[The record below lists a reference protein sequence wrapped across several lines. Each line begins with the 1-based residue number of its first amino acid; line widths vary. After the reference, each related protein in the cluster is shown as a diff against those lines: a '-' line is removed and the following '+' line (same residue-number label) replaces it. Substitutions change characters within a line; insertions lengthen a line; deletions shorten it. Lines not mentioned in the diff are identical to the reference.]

1 MNNWKKGTLG
11 GLCSIEIGGTPSRS
25 NPDYW
30 DSAKETTNRWVSI
43 RDISKRVICETAEQ
57 ITELGVSN
65 SNAKLQRAG
74 TVLLSF
80 KLSIGRVA
88 FAGCDLYTNEAVAG
102 LRSEDLSPEFLYY
115 GLQQWDLLQNVD
127 QAIKGATLNKDKLKK
142 IEFDYP
148 QSNRVQAKI
157 AEVLSTLDHAIE
169 QAEALI
175 TKQQRIKTG
184 VMQDLLTKGIDEHG
198 NSRSEA
204 SHAFKDSP
212 LGRIPQEWKVKLL
225 DDCVRSDAPICYGIL
240 MPGSGVDDGVPVI
253 KVKDIFDGAIC
264 LDNILLTDPKIDAA
278 YKRSRLRTND
288 LLITIRGTTGRVAL
302 VPSILDGANITQDT
316 ARVRLMD
323 GYLPGYFFYLFQS
336 AGVQA
341 QVDLHTLGQA
351 VKGINIAEV
360 RKLKVLVPPEDEQGR
375 IYQILEQIHS
385 AWQATVQYRDK
396 LLLQKAGLMRDLLTG
411 ERCVTPLLA
420 QAAPQ

>member
-204 SHAFKDSP
+204 SHAFKDSS